1 MSIENTSTAPALD
14 RVISILHTLKP
25 YLHER
30 WGVTELAVFGSVA
43 RGEAGIESDVDIL
56 FDYDRPL
63 GLGLVAL
70 ADFLEEKLGCDVDL
84 LSKKAVRPRTWDFIL
99 GTLLKMK
106 CAMSRRSLVLLPLDR
121 EHVSFAGLCNCPHP
135 PTPSPKL
142 GRGI

>member
-25 YLHER
+25 YLYER

-63 GLGLVAL
+63 GLELVAL

-84 LSKKAVRPRTWDFIL
+84 LSKKAVRPRTWDFI
-99 GTLLKMK
+99 KDEV
-106 CAMSRRSLVLLPLDR
+106 RYV
-121 EHVSFAGLCNCPHP
+121 
-135 PTPSPKL
+135 
-142 GRGI
+142 